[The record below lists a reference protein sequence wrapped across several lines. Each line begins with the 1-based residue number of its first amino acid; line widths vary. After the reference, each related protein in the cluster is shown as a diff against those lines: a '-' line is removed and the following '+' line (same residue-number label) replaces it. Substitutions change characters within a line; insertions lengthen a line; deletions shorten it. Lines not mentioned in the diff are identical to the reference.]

1 MGLLSRTKPEGPPR
15 TSMFLGDD
23 PRGPSKEI
31 EFTWSGAPL
40 DDESIRALAT
50 GLQFSFAWRADND
63 QLPMLPGTRDPAA
76 QIGDWIEMLHE
87 WWGAT
92 DGDSIRTTVRNLQS
106 GMHSQFYE
114 VVHPLVVE
122 ALADDAHPTHRDSLQ
137 SRHLRFLADVE
148 AFHGRQP
155 GFFTDDYRAWIQVLR
170 AGGAACIGGELPP
183 HVMSWDLMRAA
194 MLARGGATVG
204 YIDHEEAWDMLAH
217 NLELA
222 RCYYA
227 NWGQCAR
234 GYVVGHLYWSSQT
247 DVSSAID
254 DTARRATSMARCLD
268 TALSLWRR
276 VALHPGEPFHGV
288 DAWTSF
294 EPTRR

>member
-1 MGLLSRTKPEGPPR
+1 MNGG
-15 TSMFLGDD
+15 
-23 PRGPSKEI
+23 
-31 EFTWSGAPL
+31 
-40 DDESIRALAT
+40 
-50 GLQFSFAWRADND
+50 
-63 QLPMLPGTRDPAA
+63 
-76 QIGDWIEMLHE
+76 
-87 WWGAT
+87 GAT
-92 DGDSIRTTVRNLQS
+92 DGDSIRTTVRNLQL

-122 ALADDAHPTHRDSLQ
+122 ALAGDAHPTHRDSLQ

-155 GFFTDDYRAWIQVLR
+155 GFFTDDYRAWIKVLR

-183 HVMSWDLMRAA
+183 HVMSWDLMRAT

-227 NWGQCAR
+227 NWGQYAR
-234 GYVVGHLYWSSQT
+234 GYVVGHLYCSSQAC
-247 DVSSAID
+247 VSSAID
-254 DTARRATSMARCLD
+254 DTVRRATSMARCLD
-268 TALSLWRR
+268 TALSPWRR

>member
-1 MGLLSRTKPEGPPR
+1 MNGG
-15 TSMFLGDD
+15 
-23 PRGPSKEI
+23 
-31 EFTWSGAPL
+31 
-40 DDESIRALAT
+40 
-50 GLQFSFAWRADND
+50 
-63 QLPMLPGTRDPAA
+63 
-76 QIGDWIEMLHE
+76 
-87 WWGAT
+87 GAT
-92 DGDSIRTTVRNLQS
+92 DGDSIRTTVRNLQL

-122 ALADDAHPTHRDSLQ
+122 ALAGDAHPTHRDSLQ

-183 HVMSWDLMRAA
+183 HVMSWDLMRAT

-227 NWGQCAR
+227 NWGQFAR
-234 GYVVGHLYWSSQT
+234 GYVVGHLYCSSQA

-268 TALSLWRR
+268 TALSPWRR

>member
-1 MGLLSRTKPEGPPR
+1 MNGG
-15 TSMFLGDD
+15 
-23 PRGPSKEI
+23 
-31 EFTWSGAPL
+31 
-40 DDESIRALAT
+40 
-50 GLQFSFAWRADND
+50 
-63 QLPMLPGTRDPAA
+63 
-76 QIGDWIEMLHE
+76 
-87 WWGAT
+87 GAT
-92 DGDSIRTTVRNLQS
+92 DGDSIRTTVRNLQL

-122 ALADDAHPTHRDSLQ
+122 ALAGDAHPTHRDSLQ

-183 HVMSWDLMRAA
+183 HVMSWDLMRAT

-227 NWGQCAR
+227 NWGQFAR
-234 GYVVGHLYWSSQT
+234 GYVVGHLYWSSQA

-268 TALSLWRR
+268 TTLSPWRR

>member
-1 MGLLSRTKPEGPPR
+1 
-15 TSMFLGDD
+15 MFLGDD

-50 GLQFSFAWRADND
+50 GLQFSFAWRADNG
-63 QLPMLPGTRDPAA
+63 QLPMMPGTRDPAA
-76 QIGDWIEMLHE
+76 QIGDWIGMLHE

-92 DGDSIRTTVRNLQS
+92 D
-106 GMHSQFYE
+106 
-114 VVHPLVVE
+114 
-122 ALADDAHPTHRDSLQ
+122 
-137 SRHLRFLADVE
+137 
-148 AFHGRQP
+148 
-155 GFFTDDYRAWIQVLR
+155 
-170 AGGAACIGGELPP
+170 GELPP

-227 NWGQCAR
+227 NWGQYAR

-288 DAWTSF
+288 DASTSF

>member
-1 MGLLSRTKPEGPPR
+1 MAGWLRGRL
-15 TSMFLGDD
+15 
-23 PRGPSKEI
+23 RGP
-31 EFTWSGAPL
+31 
-40 DDESIRALAT
+40 
-50 GLQFSFAWRADND
+50 
-63 QLPMLPGTRDPAA
+63 
-76 QIGDWIEMLHE
+76 
-87 WWGAT
+87 
-92 DGDSIRTTVRNLQS
+92 
-106 GMHSQFYE
+106 
-114 VVHPLVVE
+114 
-122 ALADDAHPTHRDSLQ
+122 
-137 SRHLRFLADVE
+137 
-148 AFHGRQP
+148 QP
-155 GFFTDDYRAWIQVLR
+155 GFYTDDYRAWIRVLR

-222 RCYYA
+222 RCHYA
-227 NWGQCAR
+227 NRGQYAR

-268 TALSLWRR
+268 TALSPWRR

>member
-1 MGLLSRTKPEGPPR
+1 MNGG
-15 TSMFLGDD
+15 
-23 PRGPSKEI
+23 
-31 EFTWSGAPL
+31 
-40 DDESIRALAT
+40 
-50 GLQFSFAWRADND
+50 
-63 QLPMLPGTRDPAA
+63 
-76 QIGDWIEMLHE
+76 
-87 WWGAT
+87 GAT
-92 DGDSIRTTVRNLQS
+92 DGDSIRTTVRNLQL
-106 GMHSQFYE
+106 GMHSQLYE

-122 ALADDAHPTHRDSLQ
+122 ALAGDAHPTHRDSLQ

-227 NWGQCAR
+227 NWGQYAR
-234 GYVVGHLYWSSQT
+234 GYVVGHLYWSSQA

-268 TALSLWRR
+268 TALSPWRR

>member
-1 MGLLSRTKPEGPPR
+1 MNGG
-15 TSMFLGDD
+15 
-23 PRGPSKEI
+23 
-31 EFTWSGAPL
+31 
-40 DDESIRALAT
+40 
-50 GLQFSFAWRADND
+50 
-63 QLPMLPGTRDPAA
+63 
-76 QIGDWIEMLHE
+76 
-87 WWGAT
+87 GAT
-92 DGDSIRTTVRNLQS
+92 DGDSIRTTVRNLQL

-122 ALADDAHPTHRDSLQ
+122 ALAGDAHPTHRDSLQ

-170 AGGAACIGGELPP
+170 AGGAACIGGALPP

-227 NWGQCAR
+227 NWGQYAR
-234 GYVVGHLYWSSQT
+234 GYVVGHLYWSSQA

-268 TALSLWRR
+268 TALSPWRR

>member
-1 MGLLSRTKPEGPPR
+1 MNGG
-15 TSMFLGDD
+15 
-23 PRGPSKEI
+23 
-31 EFTWSGAPL
+31 
-40 DDESIRALAT
+40 
-50 GLQFSFAWRADND
+50 
-63 QLPMLPGTRDPAA
+63 
-76 QIGDWIEMLHE
+76 
-87 WWGAT
+87 GAT
-92 DGDSIRTTVRNLQS
+92 DGDSIRTTVRNLQL

-122 ALADDAHPTHRDSLQ
+122 ALAGDAHPTHRDSLQ

-227 NWGQCAR
+227 NWGQYER
-234 GYVVGHLYWSSQT
+234 GYVVGHLYWSSQA

-268 TALSLWRR
+268 TALSPWRR